1 MVLKT
6 KIFTWK
12 FMFSLFMNIATFD
25 FDVIICSCSKCCSK
39 MLYVAFILFNFFQPE
54 EIRPQWNFSFK
65 IIQECISNWR
75 TEFSCSLWKIDM
87 TQLKLILPFQVWNFQ
102 GNNYPVFLLF
112 SLIIVFL
119 KGHKKRDWIKIIS
132 KTHSDMLGSLSLWA
146 KFQELNKNYEW

>member
-6 KIFTWK
+6 KIFSWK

-39 MLYVAFILFNFFQPE
+39 MLYVAFILFIFFQPE
-54 EIRPQWNFSFK
+54 EIRPQWYFSFK

-119 KGHKKRDWIKIIS
+119 KGHKKEIGS
-132 KTHSDMLGSLSLWA
+132 KS
-146 KFQELNKNYEW
+146 FQRLILTCWEVCHCGQNFKN